1 MKDSDKI
8 ERTVFLEKCMVYQ
21 IAQWFLME
29 VFENKELE
37 SHLRDVWRR
46 CKGNAETAGLLF
58 LPLTHNLLDQ
68 LYYMY
73 VKAEKEE
80 EEELEAE
87 EEELEE
93 EASD

>member
-8 ERTVFLEKCMVYQ
+8 ERTVFLDKCMASQ
-21 IAQWFLME
+21 IASWFLME
-29 VFENKELE
+29 IFENKELE
-37 SHLRDVWRR
+37 SHLRDIWRR
-46 CKGNAETAGLLF
+46 CKGNVETAGLLF

-68 LYYMY
+68 LYYIY

-80 EEELEAE
+80 EEELE
-87 EEELEE
+87 E